1 MLLEVSRR
9 LVDKADIRRLGLK
22 LQVAEF
28 TIDAKLA
35 DESQT
40 TVAAHHVLKVW
51 LNKQLNRETA
61 YQTLGQALVDV
72 QLNLIARQVM
82 NY

>member
-1 MLLEVSRR
+1 MLLEVSQR
-9 LVDKADIRRLGLK
+9 LVDKTDVRRLGLQ
-22 LQVAEF
+22 LQVKGF

-40 TVAAHHVLKVW
+40 TVAAHHMLKIW
-51 LNKQLNRETA
+51 FNKQQDRETA
-61 YQTLGQALVDV
+61 YQILGQALVDV